1 LEFEVDTTLFR
12 AGRVVQHEIIGDD
25 MQAVILSLAAG
36 DVVRAEAGAMMFM
49 TGAIEM
55 DGVRL
60 RASAG
65 FKIRLRPAAGVG
77 SRKPEVGSRKPVF
90 DKMEFCRAGRRAWRD
105 GGSSTAVDARRPRAG
120 RR

>member
-49 TGAIEM
+49 AGAIEM

-77 SRKPEVGSRKPVF
+77 SRKPQAGSRKP
-90 DKMEFCRAGRRAWRD
+90 EAGSRKPEACL
-105 GGSSTAVDARRPRAG
+105 
-120 RR
+120 

>member
-1 LEFEVDTTLFR
+1 
-12 AGRVVQHEIIGDD
+12 VVQHEIIGDD

-77 SRKPEVGSRKPVF
+77 SRKPEAGSRKSEAGSLSLIRWSFAEPAGGHGGTAALRQQWTH
-90 DKMEFCRAGRRAWRD
+90 DGLGAGRR
-105 GGSSTAVDARRPRAG
+105 
-120 RR
+120 